1 MSETYIITAKTVD
14 EAIAIANR
22 EYADADHEVA
32 YDIIDMPKKGF
43 FGIGARDAKIK
54 ITVSKVQKVEL
65 GSLVDDIRSMKTLTD
80 RGGSRTPEKKTKPAV
95 NVTAKNV
102 QKPAQN
108 GQKSAQNA
116 QTQKS
121 AKPAQPKQNQPKTE
135 KSAEKPVQKKPVE
148 NAQPKSDKL
157 AQQKQQ
163 NQQKPAQKPAEKPQ
177 NQNQQKPKAEAKPAE
192 KPVENKPVE
201 AKQKPAQ
208 PKVETKV
215 EPKVETKAE
224 TKVEAKTEP
233 VQTTEAKA
241 EKTYTSHLGNEVKRT
256 RRPER
261 KPQHT
266 ENIPSS
272 GVTVS
277 APVGLSDFSGTKNGG
292 FGSGEYKSGRISNDI
307 KKKPA
312 QNNVKPVTDPAKAN
326 RDALKALTFD
336 VDAHE
341 KAKAEEAAPATAPVV
356 TKAERPAKPALHGSA
371 RQQKPQSKPQNKPD
385 EKAQQKEE
393 KYPEST
399 LVKTEEQPA
408 ADASAEKRLREGVT
422 QAEMDY
428 ALDFANTLL
437 ENMKL
442 DANAVQAD
450 ANGDE
455 YIING
460 EANVYPRINIIGA
473 DTGILIGHHGETL
486 DAIQYLVNLSALRKS
501 KQKDGDYVKIVVD
514 IEGYR
519 EKREETLRTLAR
531 RMAARAVKYKRNVFL
546 EPMNAYERRIIHSEL
561 QSFENVSTHS
571 VGADKDRKIIITYE
585 GPDKRERPERRRA
598 QASAVD
604 TTAVDA
610 NAVAAAEATDAVET
624 DSVKNEERRRPKK
637 PVKLPID
644 KLTDLLESR
653 EDNCTAPAISED
665 AADAV
670 SETEEAK
677 QLVETEAEVG
687 AIPEYVGE
695 EAEAEADEAV
705 EAEEADET
713 EEASEEETEKEND
726 LADEEE

>member
-208 PKVETKV
+208 PKVETN
-215 EPKVETKAE
+215 
-224 TKVEAKTEP
+224 VEAKTEP

-266 ENIPSS
+266 ENIAAS

-277 APVGLSDFSGTKNGG
+277 APVGLSDFSGTKASG

-356 TKAERPAKPALHGSA
+356 TKAERPAKPA
-371 RQQKPQSKPQNKPD
+371 RQNKPQQKPA
-385 EKAQQKEE
+385 EKAQPKEE

-399 LVKTEEQPA
+399 LVKTDAQPA

-442 DANAVQAD
+442 DAKAVPAD

-585 GPDKRERPERRRA
+585 GPDKRERPDRRRA
-598 QASAVD
+598 QADVSATEAVD
-604 TTAVDA
+604 
-610 NAVAAAEATDAVET
+610 ESAVET
-624 DSVKNEERRRPKK
+624 VEDSAQAFIRNEEKRRPKK

-653 EDNCTAPAISED
+653 EDGYVTSDGYVAPSEKEE
-665 AADAV
+665 AV
-670 SETEEAK
+670 SEADTVEAIET
-677 QLVETEAEVG
+677 VET
-687 AIPEYVGE
+687 
-695 EAEAEADEAV
+695 V
-705 EAEEADET
+705 ETSDASASDVAEEE
-713 EEASEEETEKEND
+713 
-726 LADEEE
+726 

>member
-148 NAQPKSDKL
+148 NAQPKSDKP
-157 AQQKQQ
+157 Q

-215 EPKVETKAE
+215 EPKVEPKSE

-292 FGSGEYKSGRISNDI
+292 FGSGDYKSGRISNDI
-307 KKKPA
+307 RKKPVA
-312 QNNVKPVTDPAKAN
+312 DPAKAN

-356 TKAERPAKPALHGSA
+356 TKAERPAKPA
-371 RQQKPQSKPQNKPD
+371 RQNKPQQKPA
-385 EKAQQKEE
+385 EKAQPKEE

-399 LVKTEEQPA
+399 LVKTDAQPA

-422 QAEMDY
+422 QAEMDF

-442 DANAVQAD
+442 DAKAVPAD

-460 EANVYPRINIIGA
+460 DANVYPRINIIGA

-585 GPDKRERPERRRA
+585 GPDKRERPDRRRA
-598 QASAVD
+598 QAA
-604 TTAVDA
+604 TA
-610 NAVAAAEATDAVET
+610 ATDTSATDTADTAENSAQ

-653 EDNCTAPAISED
+653 EDGYVTSDGYVAP
-665 AADAV
+665 
-670 SETEEAK
+670 
-677 QLVETEAEVG
+677 
-687 AIPEYVGE
+687 
-695 EAEAEADEAV
+695 
-705 EAEEADET
+705 
-713 EEASEEETEKEND
+713 SEEEEVVSE
-726 LADEEE
+726 ADTVEAIETVETVETSDASASDVAEEE

>member
-148 NAQPKSDKL
+148 NAQPKSDKP
-157 AQQKQQ
+157 QNQ

-177 NQNQQKPKAEAKPAE
+177 NQNQQKPKAEAKPEA
-192 KPVENKPVE
+192 KPVQKPAVHGTAQKPVE

-215 EPKVETKAE
+215 EPKVEPKSE

-277 APVGLSDFSGTKNGG
+277 APVGLSDFSGTKASG
-292 FGSGEYKSGRISNDI
+292 FGSGDYKSGRISNDI

-312 QNNVKPVTDPAKAN
+312 LQGSATKPITDPAKAN

-356 TKAERPAKPALHGSA
+356 TKAERPAKPAKPA
-371 RQQKPQSKPQNKPD
+371 RQNKPQQKPA
-385 EKAQQKEE
+385 EKAQPKEE

-399 LVKTEEQPA
+399 LVKTDAQPA

-442 DANAVQAD
+442 DAKAVQAD

-585 GPDKRERPERRRA
+585 GPDKRERPDRRRQPA
-598 QASAVD
+598 DVSATETVD
-604 TTAVDA
+604 
-610 NAVAAAEATDAVET
+610 ESAVET
-624 DSVKNEERRRPKK
+624 VEDSAQAFIRNEEKRRPKK

-653 EDNCTAPAISED
+653 EDGYVTSDGNVAP
-665 AADAV
+665 
-670 SETEEAK
+670 
-677 QLVETEAEVG
+677 
-687 AIPEYVGE
+687 
-695 EAEAEADEAV
+695 
-705 EAEEADET
+705 
-713 EEASEEETEKEND
+713 SEEEEVVSE
-726 LADEEE
+726 ADTVEAIETVETVETSDASASDVSEEE

>member
-80 RGGSRTPEKKTKPAV
+80 RGGSHTPEKKTKPAV

-121 AKPAQPKQNQPKTE
+121 AKPTQPKQNQPKTE

-148 NAQPKSDKL
+148 NAQPKSDKP
-157 AQQKQQ
+157 QNQQ
-163 NQQKPAQKPAEKPQ
+163 NPVVHGTTQKPAQKPAEKPQ

-208 PKVETKV
+208 PKVEAKVETKV
-215 EPKVETKAE
+215 EPKSE

-341 KAKAEEAAPATAPVV
+341 KAKAEEAAPATAPATVPVV
-356 TKAERPAKPALHGSA
+356 TKAEKPQRPAKPA
-371 RQQKPQSKPQNKPD
+371 RQNKPQPKPA
-385 EKAQQKEE
+385 EKAQPKEE

-399 LVKTEEQPA
+399 LVKTEPQPA

-442 DANAVQAD
+442 DAKAVQAD

-585 GPDKRERPERRRA
+585 GPDKRERPDRRRQPA
-598 QASAVD
+598 DVSATETVD
-604 TTAVDA
+604 
-610 NAVAAAEATDAVET
+610 ESAVET
-624 DSVKNEERRRPKK
+624 VEDSAQAFIRNEEKRRPKK

-653 EDNCTAPAISED
+653 EDGYVTSDGYVAP
-665 AADAV
+665 
-670 SETEEAK
+670 
-677 QLVETEAEVG
+677 
-687 AIPEYVGE
+687 
-695 EAEAEADEAV
+695 
-705 EAEEADET
+705 
-713 EEASEEETEKEND
+713 SEEEKVVSE
-726 LADEEE
+726 ADTVEAIETVETVETSDASASDVAEEE

>member
-80 RGGSRTPEKKTKPAV
+80 RGGSRTQKQTKPAV
-95 NVTAKNV
+95 HVTAQNG

-148 NAQPKSDKL
+148 NAQQKTEKP
-157 AQQKQQ
+157 AQPKQQ
-163 NQQKPAQKPAEKPQ
+163 NQQKPAQQNQPKAAEKS
-177 NQNQQKPKAEAKPAE
+177 AE
-192 KPVENKPVE
+192 KPVQKAQKPEAKLVQKPAEQKPVE

-208 PKVETKV
+208 PKVEAKV
-215 EPKVETKAE
+215 EPKAE
-224 TKVEAKTEP
+224 PKVEAKTEP

-277 APVGLSDFSGTKNGG
+277 SPVGLSDFSGTKASG

-312 QNNVKPVTDPAKAN
+312 LQGSATKPVADPAKAN

-341 KAKAEEAAPATAPVV
+341 KAKAEESAPAAPTV
-356 TKAERPAKPALHGSA
+356 TKAERPAKPAKPA
-371 RQQKPQSKPQNKPD
+371 RQNKPQNKPAA
-385 EKAQQKEE
+385 KVEE
-393 KYPEST
+393 KYPESA
-399 LVKTEEQPA
+399 LVKSETPAQPA

-442 DANAVQAD
+442 DAKAVPAE

-585 GPDKRERPERRRA
+585 GPDKRERPDRRRA
-598 QASAVD
+598 QADVSA
-604 TTAVDA
+604 T
-610 NAVAAAEATDAVET
+610 EATDVSVTDTVET
-624 DSVKNEERRRPKK
+624 VEDSAQAFIRNEEKRRPKK

-653 EDNCTAPAISED
+653 EDGYVAPSEEE
-665 AADAV
+665 AVV
-670 SETEEAK
+670 SE
-677 QLVETEAEVG
+677 
-687 AIPEYVGE
+687 
-695 EAEAEADEAV
+695 ADTVEAV
-705 EAEEADET
+705 ETVET
-713 EEASEEETEKEND
+713 VETSDASASDVSEEE
-726 LADEEE
+726 

>member
-32 YDIIDMPKKGF
+32 YDIIDMPKKGI

-54 ITVSKVQKVEL
+54 ITVSKVQKVDL

-95 NVTAKNV
+95 HVTAKNV

-108 GQKSAQNA
+108 GQKPTQNA

-215 EPKVETKAE
+215 EPKVEPKSE

-307 KKKPA
+307 EKKPA
-312 QNNVKPVTDPAKAN
+312 LQGSATKPITDPAKAN

-341 KAKAEEAAPATAPVV
+341 KAKAEEAAPVV
-356 TKAERPAKPALHGSA
+356 TKAERPAKPAKPA
-371 RQQKPQSKPQNKPD
+371 RQNKPQQKPA
-385 EKAQQKEE
+385 EKAQPKEE

-399 LVKTEEQPA
+399 LVKTDEQPA

-422 QAEMDY
+422 QAEMDF

-442 DANAVQAD
+442 DAKAVPAD

-460 EANVYPRINIIGA
+460 DANVYPRINIIGA

-585 GPDKRERPERRRA
+585 GPDKRERPDRRRA
-598 QASAVD
+598 QAS
-604 TTAVDA
+604 AVDA

-713 EEASEEETEKEND
+713 EEASEEVTEKEND

>member
-80 RGGSRTPEKKTKPAV
+80 RGGSRTPEKKTKP
-95 NVTAKNV
+95 NV

-108 GQKSAQNA
+108 GQKPTQNA

-157 AQQKQQ
+157 AQQKPAVHGTA
-163 NQQKPAQKPAEKPQ
+163 QKPAQKPAEKPQ
-177 NQNQQKPKAEAKPAE
+177 NQNQQKPKAEAKPEA

-215 EPKVETKAE
+215 EPKVEPKSE

-256 RRPER
+256 RRPDR

-266 ENIPSS
+266 ENIAAS

-277 APVGLSDFSGTKNGG
+277 SPVGLSDFSGTKNGG

-307 KKKPA
+307 RKKPVA
-312 QNNVKPVTDPAKAN
+312 DPAKAN

-356 TKAERPAKPALHGSA
+356 TKAERPAKPA
-371 RQQKPQSKPQNKPD
+371 RQNKPQQKPA
-385 EKAQQKEE
+385 EKAQPKEE

-399 LVKTEEQPA
+399 LVKTDAQPA

-422 QAEMDY
+422 QAEMDF

-442 DANAVQAD
+442 DAKAVPAD

-460 EANVYPRINIIGA
+460 DANVYPRINIIGA

-585 GPDKRERPERRRA
+585 GTR
-598 QASAVD
+598 QA
-604 TTAVDA
+604 
-610 NAVAAAEATDAVET
+610 
-624 DSVKNEERRRPKK
+624 
-637 PVKLPID
+637 
-644 KLTDLLESR
+644 
-653 EDNCTAPAISED
+653 
-665 AADAV
+665 
-670 SETEEAK
+670 
-677 QLVETEAEVG
+677 
-687 AIPEYVGE
+687 
-695 EAEAEADEAV
+695 
-705 EAEEADET
+705 
-713 EEASEEETEKEND
+713 
-726 LADEEE
+726 

>member
-95 NVTAKNV
+95 NVTAQNG

-108 GQKSAQNA
+108 GQKPTQNA

-148 NAQPKSDKL
+148 NAQQKTEKP
-157 AQQKQQ
+157 AQPKQQ
-163 NQQKPAQKPAEKPQ
+163 NQQKPAQQNQPKAAEKS
-177 NQNQQKPKAEAKPAE
+177 AE
-192 KPVENKPVE
+192 KPVQKAQKPEAKLVQKPAEQKPVE

-208 PKVETKV
+208 PKVEAKV
-215 EPKVETKAE
+215 EPKAE
-224 TKVEAKTEP
+224 PKVEAKTEP

-266 ENIPSS
+266 ENIAAS

-307 KKKPA
+307 RKKPVA
-312 QNNVKPVTDPAKAN
+312 DPAKAN

-341 KAKAEEAAPATAPVV
+341 KAKAEESAPAAPAV
-356 TKAERPAKPALHGSA
+356 TKAERPARPQKPALYGSA
-371 RQQKPQSKPQNKPD
+371 RQNKPQPKPV
-385 EKAQQKEE
+385 EKAQPKEE
-393 KYPEST
+393 KSPESA
-399 LVKTEEQPA
+399 LVKSETPAQPA

-422 QAEMDY
+422 QAEMDF

-442 DANAVQAD
+442 DAKAVPAD

-486 DAIQYLVNLSALRKS
+486 DAIQYLCSIIANKGD
-501 KQKDGDYVKIVVD
+501 KDYFRITIDCL
-514 IEGYR
+514 GYR
-519 EKREETLRTLAR
+519 SKRKETLEQL
-531 RMAARAVKYKRNVFL
+531 AVKVAKSVLRTGRSQPL
-546 EPMNAYERRIIHSEL
+546 EPMNPYERRVIHSAISEI
-561 QSFENVSTHS
+561 EGVSSRS
-571 VGADKDRKIIITYE
+571 VGEEPYRKIIISSNNPRKKRDNRRD
-585 GPDKRERPERRRA
+585 GGRRNDRNRDNRRNDKGEITLERKSVNLSTSFEKDYKRPRPE
-598 QASAVD
+598 
-604 TTAVDA
+604 
-610 NAVAAAEATDAVET
+610 
-624 DSVKNEERRRPKK
+624 DSIEGGLYGKIE
-637 PVKLPID
+637 L
-644 KLTDLLESR
+644 
-653 EDNCTAPAISED
+653 
-665 AADAV
+665 
-670 SETEEAK
+670 
-677 QLVETEAEVG
+677 
-687 AIPEYVGE
+687 
-695 EAEAEADEAV
+695 
-705 EAEEADET
+705 
-713 EEASEEETEKEND
+713 
-726 LADEEE
+726 

>member
-32 YDIIDMPKKGF
+32 YDIIDMPKKGI

-95 NVTAKNV
+95 NVTAQNSA
-102 QKPAQN
+102 KPAQN
-108 GQKSAQNA
+108 GQKPTQNA

-157 AQQKQQ
+157 AQQKPAVHGTA
-163 NQQKPAQKPAEKPQ
+163 QKPAQKPAEKPQ

-215 EPKVETKAE
+215 EPKVEPKSE

-312 QNNVKPVTDPAKAN
+312 LQGSATKPVADPAKAN

-341 KAKAEEAAPATAPVV
+341 KAKAEEAAPATAPATVPVV
-356 TKAERPAKPALHGSA
+356 TKAEKPQRPAKPA
-371 RQQKPQSKPQNKPD
+371 RQNKPQQKPA
-385 EKAQQKEE
+385 EKAQPKEE

-399 LVKTEEQPA
+399 LVKTDAQPA

-442 DANAVQAD
+442 DAKAVQAD

-460 EANVYPRINIIGA
+460 DANVYPRINIIGA

-585 GPDKRERPERRRA
+585 GPDKRERPDRRRQPA
-598 QASAVD
+598 DVSATETVD
-604 TTAVDA
+604 
-610 NAVAAAEATDAVET
+610 ESAVET
-624 DSVKNEERRRPKK
+624 VEDSAQAFIRNEEKRRPKK

-653 EDNCTAPAISED
+653 EDGYVTSDGYVAP
-665 AADAV
+665 
-670 SETEEAK
+670 
-677 QLVETEAEVG
+677 
-687 AIPEYVGE
+687 
-695 EAEAEADEAV
+695 
-705 EAEEADET
+705 
-713 EEASEEETEKEND
+713 SEEEEVVSE
-726 LADEEE
+726 ADTVEAIETVETVETSDASASDVSEEE

>member
-43 FGIGARDAKIK
+43 LGIGARDAKIK

-95 NVTAKNV
+95 HVTAQNG

-148 NAQPKSDKL
+148 NAQQKSDKL

-163 NQQKPAQKPAEKPQ
+163 NPVVHGTTQKPAQKPAEKPQ

-208 PKVETKV
+208 PK
-215 EPKVETKAE
+215 AE

-256 RRPER
+256 RRPDR

-312 QNNVKPVTDPAKAN
+312 LQGSATKPITDPAKAN

-341 KAKAEEAAPATAPVV
+341 KAKAEESAPAAPAV
-356 TKAERPAKPALHGSA
+356 TKAEKPQRPAKQP
-371 RQQKPQSKPQNKPD
+371 KPQNKP
-385 EKAQQKEE
+385 QQKPAAKVED
-393 KYPEST
+393 KYPESA
-399 LVKTEEQPA
+399 LVKSETPAQPA

-422 QAEMDY
+422 QAEMDF

-442 DANAVQAD
+442 DAKAVPAD

-460 EANVYPRINIIGA
+460 DANVYPRINIIGA

-598 QASAVD
+598 QADVS
-604 TTAVDA
+604 
-610 NAVAAAEATDAVET
+610 ATDVSVTDTVET
-624 DSVKNEERRRPKK
+624 VEDSAQAFIRNEEKRRPKK

-653 EDNCTAPAISED
+653 EDNYVTSDGYVAPSEEEEE
-665 AADAV
+665 AVV
-670 SETEEAK
+670 SE
-677 QLVETEAEVG
+677 
-687 AIPEYVGE
+687 
-695 EAEAEADEAV
+695 ADTVEAV
-705 EAEEADET
+705 ETVET
-713 EEASEEETEKEND
+713 VETSDASASDVSEE
-726 LADEEE
+726 

>member
-80 RGGSRTPEKKTKPAV
+80 RGGSRTQKQTKPAV
-95 NVTAKNV
+95 HVTAQNG

-108 GQKSAQNA
+108 GQKPTQNA

-135 KSAEKPVQKKPVE
+135 KPAEKPVQKKPVE

-163 NQQKPAQKPAEKPQ
+163 NPVVHGTTQKPAQKPAEKPQ
-177 NQNQQKPKAEAKPAE
+177 NQNQQKPKTEAKPAE

-208 PKVETKV
+208 P
-215 EPKVETKAE
+215 KAE

-307 KKKPA
+307 RK
-312 QNNVKPVTDPAKAN
+312 KPVTDPAKAN

-341 KAKAEEAAPATAPVV
+341 KAKAEEAAPAAPTV
-356 TKAERPAKPALHGSA
+356 TKAERPARPAKPA
-371 RQQKPQSKPQNKPD
+371 RQNKPQPKPV
-385 EKAQQKEE
+385 EKAQPKED
-393 KYPEST
+393 KYPESA
-399 LVKTEEQPA
+399 LVKSETPAQPA

-422 QAEMDY
+422 QAEMDF

-442 DANAVQAD
+442 DAKAVQAD

-585 GPDKRERPERRRA
+585 GPDKRERPDRRRA
-598 QASAVD
+598 QADVSA
-604 TTAVDA
+604 T
-610 NAVAAAEATDAVET
+610 EATDVSVTDTVET
-624 DSVKNEERRRPKK
+624 VEDSAQAFIRNEEKRRPKK

-653 EDNCTAPAISED
+653 EDGYVTSDGYVAP
-665 AADAV
+665 
-670 SETEEAK
+670 
-677 QLVETEAEVG
+677 
-687 AIPEYVGE
+687 
-695 EAEAEADEAV
+695 
-705 EAEEADET
+705 
-713 EEASEEETEKEND
+713 SEEEAVVSE
-726 LADEEE
+726 ADTVEAIETVETVETSDASASDVAEEE

>member
-80 RGGSRTPEKKTKPAV
+80 RGGSRTQKQAKPTV
-95 NVTAKNV
+95 NVTAKND

-108 GQKSAQNA
+108 GQKPTQNA

-215 EPKVETKAE
+215 EPKVEPKSE
-224 TKVEAKTEP
+224 TKVEAKAEP

-256 RRPER
+256 RRPDR

-266 ENIPSS
+266 ENIAAS

-277 APVGLSDFSGTKNGG
+277 SPVGLSDFSGTKTGG
-292 FGSGEYKSGRISNDI
+292 FGSGDYKSGRISNDI
-307 KKKPA
+307 RKKPVA
-312 QNNVKPVTDPAKAN
+312 DPAKAN

-341 KAKAEEAAPATAPVV
+341 KAQAEESAPVAPTV
-356 TKAERPAKPALHGSA
+356 TKAERPVRPA
-371 RQQKPQSKPQNKPD
+371 RQQKPQNKPQPKPV

-442 DANAVQAD
+442 DAKAVQAD

-585 GPDKRERPERRRA
+585 GPDKRERPDRRRA
-598 QASAVD
+598 QAS
-604 TTAVDA
+604 AVDA

-713 EEASEEETEKEND
+713 EEASEEVTEKEND

>member
-215 EPKVETKAE
+215 E
-224 TKVEAKTEP
+224 AKTEP

-266 ENIPSS
+266 ENIAAS

-277 APVGLSDFSGTKNGG
+277 APVGLSDFSGTKASG

-356 TKAERPAKPALHGSA
+356 TKAERPAKPA
-371 RQQKPQSKPQNKPD
+371 RQNKPQQKPA
-385 EKAQQKEE
+385 EKAQPKEE

-399 LVKTEEQPA
+399 LVKTDAQPA

-442 DANAVQAD
+442 DAKAVPAD

-585 GPDKRERPERRRA
+585 GPDKRERPDRRRA
-598 QASAVD
+598 QADVSATEAVD
-604 TTAVDA
+604 
-610 NAVAAAEATDAVET
+610 ESAVET
-624 DSVKNEERRRPKK
+624 VEDSAQAFIRNEEKRRPKK

-653 EDNCTAPAISED
+653 EDGYVTSDGYVAPSEEEE
-665 AADAV
+665 AV
-670 SETEEAK
+670 SEADTVEAIET
-677 QLVETEAEVG
+677 VET
-687 AIPEYVGE
+687 
-695 EAEAEADEAV
+695 V
-705 EAEEADET
+705 ETSDASASDVAEEE
-713 EEASEEETEKEND
+713 
-726 LADEEE
+726 

>member
-43 FGIGARDAKIK
+43 LGIGARDAKIK

-80 RGGSRTPEKKTKPAV
+80 RGGSRT
-95 NVTAKNV
+95 
-102 QKPAQN
+102 QKQP
-108 GQKSAQNA
+108 
-116 QTQKS
+116 
-121 AKPAQPKQNQPKTE
+121 KPAQPKPQNAQKPAQSAEKPAQQNAQKTAQTQNAAKQKSAQQPVRQKPADKSAEKPAQQKNAQQPVRQKPAE
-135 KSAEKPVQKKPVE
+135 KSAEKP
-148 NAQPKSDKL
+148 AQPKKAEVKQNQPKL
-157 AQQKQQ
+157 AEKSAE
-163 NQQKPAQKPAEKPQ
+163 KSAEKPQ
-177 NQNQQKPKAEAKPAE
+177 KPVEKQPKAEAKADMT
-192 KPVENKPVE
+192 
-201 AKQKPAQ
+201 A
-208 PKVETKV
+208 
-215 EPKVETKAE
+215 
-224 TKVEAKTEP
+224 AKTETKSEP
-233 VQTTEAKA
+233 VQPQTEAKA

-261 KPQHT
+261 KPQNT
-266 ENIPSS
+266 ENIPAS

-277 APVGLSDFSGTKNGG
+277 SPVGLSDFSGTKTSG
-292 FGSGEYKSGRISNDI
+292 FGSGDYTGGRISNDI
-307 KKKPA
+307 KKKP
-312 QNNVKPVTDPAKAN
+312 QKPNVVDPAKAN

-341 KAKAEEAAPATAPVV
+341 KAKPEETAPVV
-356 TKAERPAKPALHGSA
+356 AKAEKPQRSERPAKQP
-371 RQQKPQSKPQNKPD
+371 KPQSKPADKSAQKPAAKVED
-385 EKAQQKEE
+385 
-393 KYPEST
+393 KYPESN
-399 LVKTEEQPA
+399 LIKKDAPA
-408 ADASAEKRLREGVT
+408 AEEKRLVEGVT
-422 QAEMDY
+422 QAEMDF

-442 DANAVQAD
+442 DAKAVPAD
-450 ANGDE
+450 ANGEE

-460 EANVYPRINIIGA
+460 DANVYPRINIIGA

-486 DAIQYLVNLSALRKS
+486 DAIQYLVNLSVLRKS
-501 KQKDGDYVKIVVD
+501 KQKDGDLKIVVD

-585 GPDKRERPERRRA
+585 GPDKRRPQSEN
-598 QASAVD
+598 SADVS
-604 TTAVDA
+604 AKSS
-610 NAVAAAEATDAVET
+610 VE
-624 DSVKNEERRRPKK
+624 NEERKRPKK

-653 EDNCTAPAISED
+653 EDGYAAPATAEEATVS
-665 AADAV
+665 V
-670 SETEEAK
+670 SEEEEAK
-677 QLVETEAEVG
+677 AVIETESVEVISESE
-687 AIPEYVGE
+687 AE
-695 EAEAEADEAV
+695 EAEAA
-705 EAEEADET
+705 AET
-713 EEASEEETEKEND
+713 VIT
-726 LADEEE
+726 DEE

>member
-95 NVTAKNV
+95 NVTAQNSA
-102 QKPAQN
+102 KPAQN

-148 NAQPKSDKL
+148 NAQPKSDKP
-157 AQQKQQ
+157 AQQKPAVHGTA
-163 NQQKPAQKPAEKPQ
+163 QKPAQKPAEKPQ

-201 AKQKPAQ
+201 AKQKPEQ

-215 EPKVETKAE
+215 EPKVEPKSE

-277 APVGLSDFSGTKNGG
+277 APVGLSDFSGTKASG
-292 FGSGEYKSGRISNDI
+292 FGSGDYKSGRISNDI

-341 KAKAEEAAPATAPVV
+341 KAKAEESVPATVPVV
-356 TKAERPAKPALHGSA
+356 TKAERPAKPAKPA
-371 RQQKPQSKPQNKPD
+371 RQNKPQPKPA
-385 EKAQQKEE
+385 EKAQPKEE

-399 LVKTEEQPA
+399 LVKTDAQPAA

-422 QAEMDY
+422 QAEMDF

-442 DANAVQAD
+442 DAKAVPAD

-585 GPDKRERPERRRA
+585 GPDKRERPDRRRQPA
-598 QASAVD
+598 DVSATETVD
-604 TTAVDA
+604 
-610 NAVAAAEATDAVET
+610 ESAVET
-624 DSVKNEERRRPKK
+624 VEDSAQAFIRNEEKRRPKK

-653 EDNCTAPAISED
+653 EDGCTAPAISED

-695 EAEAEADEAV
+695 EEEAEADEAV

>member
-95 NVTAKNV
+95 HVTAQNSA
-102 QKPAQN
+102 KPAQN
-108 GQKSAQNA
+108 GQKPTQNA

-135 KSAEKPVQKKPVE
+135 KPAEKPVQKKPVE
-148 NAQPKSDKL
+148 NAQPKSDKF

-163 NQQKPAQKPAEKPQ
+163 NPVVHGTTQKPAQKPAEKPQ

-208 PKVETKV
+208 PK
-215 EPKVETKAE
+215 AE

-256 RRPER
+256 RRPDR

-266 ENIPSS
+266 ENIAAS

-312 QNNVKPVTDPAKAN
+312 LQGSATKPITDPAKAN

-341 KAKAEEAAPATAPVV
+341 KAKAEESVPATAPVV
-356 TKAERPAKPALHGSA
+356 TKAEKPQRPAK
-371 RQQKPQSKPQNKPD
+371 QQKPQNKP
-385 EKAQQKEE
+385 QQNKPAAKVED
-393 KYPEST
+393 KYPESA
-399 LVKTEEQPA
+399 LVKTEAAPA

-442 DANAVQAD
+442 DAKAVPAE

-585 GPDKRERPERRRA
+585 GPDKRERPDRRRA
-598 QASAVD
+598 QADVSA
-604 TTAVDA
+604 T
-610 NAVAAAEATDAVET
+610 EATDVSVTDTVET
-624 DSVKNEERRRPKK
+624 VEDSAQAFIRNEEKRRPKK

-653 EDNCTAPAISED
+653 EDGYVAP
-665 AADAV
+665 
-670 SETEEAK
+670 
-677 QLVETEAEVG
+677 
-687 AIPEYVGE
+687 
-695 EAEAEADEAV
+695 
-705 EAEEADET
+705 
-713 EEASEEETEKEND
+713 SEEEEVVSE
-726 LADEEE
+726 ADTVEAIETVETVETSDASASDVAEEE

>member
-95 NVTAKNV
+95 NVTAQNSA
-102 QKPAQN
+102 KPAQN
-108 GQKSAQNA
+108 GQKPTQNA

-148 NAQPKSDKL
+148 NAQPKSDKP
-157 AQQKQQ
+157 AQQKPAVHGTA
-163 NQQKPAQKPAEKPQ
+163 QKPAQKPAEKPQ

-215 EPKVETKAE
+215 EPKVEPKSE

-277 APVGLSDFSGTKNGG
+277 APVGLSDFSGTKASG

-341 KAKAEEAAPATAPVV
+341 KAKAEEAAPVAPTV
-356 TKAERPAKPALHGSA
+356 TKAERPARPAKPA
-371 RQQKPQSKPQNKPD
+371 RQNKPQQKPA
-385 EKAQQKEE
+385 EKAQPKEE

-399 LVKTEEQPA
+399 LVKSETPAQPA

-422 QAEMDY
+422 QAEMDF

-442 DANAVQAD
+442 DAKAVQAE

-585 GPDKRERPERRRA
+585 GPDKRERPERRRQPA
-598 QASAVD
+598 DVSA
-604 TTAVDA
+604 T
-610 NAVAAAEATDAVET
+610 EATDVSVTDTVET
-624 DSVKNEERRRPKK
+624 VEDSAQAFIRNEEKRRPKK

-653 EDNCTAPAISED
+653 EDGYVTSDGYVAP
-665 AADAV
+665 
-670 SETEEAK
+670 
-677 QLVETEAEVG
+677 
-687 AIPEYVGE
+687 
-695 EAEAEADEAV
+695 
-705 EAEEADET
+705 
-713 EEASEEETEKEND
+713 SEEEEVVSE
-726 LADEEE
+726 ADTVEAIETVETVETSDASASDVSEEE

>member
-32 YDIIDMPKKGF
+32 YDIIDMPKKGI

-54 ITVSKVQKVEL
+54 ITVSKVQKVDL

-95 NVTAKNV
+95 HVTAKNV
-102 QKPAQN
+102 QKSAQN
-108 GQKSAQNA
+108 GTKPAQTA

-121 AKPAQPKQNQPKTE
+121 AVHGNTKPAQPKQNQPKTAE
-135 KSAEKPVQKKPVE
+135 KSAEKPVQQKSAQKKPVE
-148 NAQPKSDKL
+148 NAQPKSEK
-157 AQQKQQ
+157 Q
-163 NQQKPAQKPAEKPQ
+163 NQPKPQ
-177 NQNQQKPKAEAKPAE
+177 NQPKVAEKPAE
-192 KPVENKPVE
+192 KPVQQKSAQKPVE
-201 AKQKPAQ
+201 NKSAEKPQKSAQ
-208 PKVETKV
+208 PKAEA
-215 EPKVETKAE
+215 KAE
-224 TKVEAKTEP
+224 TKVEAKAEP
-233 VQTTEAKA
+233 VQTTEAKE

-266 ENIPSS
+266 ENIAAS

-277 APVGLSDFSGTKNGG
+277 SPVGLSDFSGTKTGG
-292 FGSGEYKSGRISNDI
+292 FGSGDYKSGRISNDI
-307 KKKPA
+307 RKKPVA
-312 QNNVKPVTDPAKAN
+312 DPAKAN

-341 KAKAEEAAPATAPVV
+341 KAKAEESAPVAPTV
-356 TKAERPAKPALHGSA
+356 TKAERPAKPAKTA
-371 RQQKPQSKPQNKPD
+371 RQNKPQPKPV

-399 LVKTEEQPA
+399 LVKTEEQPAA

-442 DANAVQAD
+442 DAKATQAD

-585 GPDKRERPERRRA
+585 GPDKRERPDRRRA
-598 QASAVD
+598 QAS
-604 TTAVDA
+604 AVDA

-653 EDNCTAPAISED
+653 EDGCTAPAISED

-687 AIPEYVGE
+687 AIPEYIGE
-695 EAEAEADEAV
+695 ETEAAADEAV
-705 EAEEADET
+705 EAEKADET
-713 EEASEEETEKEND
+713 EEASEEE
-726 LADEEE
+726 

>member
-32 YDIIDMPKKGF
+32 YDIIDMPKKGI

-121 AKPAQPKQNQPKTE
+121 AKPTQPKQNQPKTE

-215 EPKVETKAE
+215 ETKVEPKSE

-277 APVGLSDFSGTKNGG
+277 APVGLSDFSGTKTGG
-292 FGSGEYKSGRISNDI
+292 FGSGDYKSGRISNDI
-307 KKKPA
+307 RKKPVA
-312 QNNVKPVTDPAKAN
+312 DPAKAN

-341 KAKAEEAAPATAPVV
+341 KAKAEEAAPVV
-356 TKAERPAKPALHGSA
+356 TKAERPAKPAKPA
-371 RQQKPQSKPQNKPD
+371 RQNKPQQKPA
-385 EKAQQKEE
+385 EKAQPKEE

-399 LVKTEEQPA
+399 LVKTDAQPA

-422 QAEMDY
+422 QAEMDF

-442 DANAVQAD
+442 DAKAVQAD

-585 GPDKRERPERRRA
+585 GPDKRERPDRRRA

>member
-32 YDIIDMPKKGF
+32 YDIIDMPKKGI

-54 ITVSKVQKVEL
+54 ITVSKVQKVDL

-80 RGGSRTPEKKTKPAV
+80 RGGSRTPEKKTKP
-95 NVTAKNV
+95 NV
-102 QKPAQN
+102 QKS
-108 GQKSAQNA
+108 G
-116 QTQKS
+116 
-121 AKPAQPKQNQPKTE
+121 AKPAQKTAQTQNGAKPQTAQKTEKPPKPQNQPKAADKSAE
-135 KSAEKPVQKKPVE
+135 KSAEKPV
-148 NAQPKSDKL
+148 
-157 AQQKQQ
+157 QQKQQ
-163 NQQKPAQKPAEKPQ
+163 NQQKPAQQ
-177 NQNQQKPKAEAKPAE
+177 NQPKAEKTQKPA
-192 KPVENKPVE
+192 VHGTAQKPVE
-201 AKQKPAQ
+201 AKQKAETKTAQ
-208 PKVETKV
+208 PKVEAKV
-215 EPKVETKAE
+215 EPKAE
-224 TKVEAKTEP
+224 TKVEAKAEP

-266 ENIPSS
+266 ENIAAS

-277 APVGLSDFSGTKNGG
+277 SPVGLSDFSGTKNGG

-307 KKKPA
+307 RKKPVA
-312 QNNVKPVTDPAKAN
+312 DPAKAN

-341 KAKAEEAAPATAPVV
+341 KAKAEESAPAAPTV
-356 TKAERPAKPALHGSA
+356 TKAERPA
-371 RQQKPQSKPQNKPD
+371 RQQKPARQNKPQPKPV
-385 EKAQQKEE
+385 EKVQPKEE

-399 LVKTEEQPA
+399 LVKTEEQPAA

-442 DANAVQAD
+442 DAKAVKAD

-585 GPDKRERPERRRA
+585 GPDKRERPDRRRA
-598 QASAVD
+598 QAS
-604 TTAVDA
+604 AVDA

-670 SETEEAK
+670 SETEEEK

-687 AIPEYVGE
+687 AIPEYIGE
-695 EAEAEADEAV
+695 EEAAADEAE

-713 EEASEEETEKEND
+713 EEASEKETEKEND

>member
-32 YDIIDMPKKGF
+32 YDIIDMPKKGI

-54 ITVSKVQKVEL
+54 ITVSKVQKVDL

-95 NVTAKNV
+95 HVTAK
-102 QKPAQN
+102 N
-108 GQKSAQNA
+108 GQKSAQNGTKPAQTA

-121 AKPAQPKQNQPKTE
+121 AVHGNTKPAQPKQNQPKVAE
-135 KSAEKPVQKKPVE
+135 KSAEKPVQP
-148 NAQPKSDKL
+148 
-157 AQQKQQ
+157 KQQ
-163 NQQKPAQKPAEKPQ
+163 NQQKPAQQNQPKAEKPAVHGTAQKPVEKTQKPAEKPQ
-177 NQNQQKPKAEAKPAE
+177 
-192 KPVENKPVE
+192 KPVE
-201 AKQKPAQ
+201 AKQKAETKTAQ
-208 PKVETKV
+208 PKVEA
-215 EPKVETKAE
+215 KVETKAE
-224 TKVEAKTEP
+224 TKVEAKAEP

-266 ENIPSS
+266 ENIAAS

-277 APVGLSDFSGTKNGG
+277 APVGLSDFSGTKASG
-292 FGSGEYKSGRISNDI
+292 FGSGDYKSGRISNDI
-307 KKKPA
+307 RKKPVA
-312 QNNVKPVTDPAKAN
+312 DPAKAN

-341 KAKAEEAAPATAPVV
+341 KAKAEESAPVAPTV
-356 TKAERPAKPALHGSA
+356 TKAERPAKPAKPA
-371 RQQKPQSKPQNKPD
+371 RQNKPQPKPV
-385 EKAQQKEE
+385 EKAQPKEE

-399 LVKTEEQPA
+399 LVKTEEQPAA

-442 DANAVQAD
+442 DAKATQAD

-585 GPDKRERPERRRA
+585 GPDKRERPDRRRA
-598 QASAVD
+598 QAS
-604 TTAVDA
+604 AVDA

-653 EDNCTAPAISED
+653 EDGCTAPAISED

-687 AIPEYVGE
+687 AIPEYIGE
-695 EAEAEADEAV
+695 EEEAAADEAV

>member
-32 YDIIDMPKKGF
+32 YDIIDMPKKGI

-54 ITVSKVQKVEL
+54 ITVSKVQKVDL

-95 NVTAKNV
+95 HVTAKNV
-102 QKPAQN
+102 QKS
-108 GQKSAQNA
+108 G
-116 QTQKS
+116 
-121 AKPAQPKQNQPKTE
+121 AKPAQKTAQTQNGAKPQTAQKTEKPPKPQNQPKAAE
-135 KSAEKPVQKKPVE
+135 KSAEKA
-148 NAQPKSDKL
+148 AQP
-157 AQQKQQ
+157 KQQ
-163 NQQKPAQKPAEKPQ
+163 NQQKPAQQ
-177 NQNQQKPKAEAKPAE
+177 NQPKAEKTQKPA
-192 KPVENKPVE
+192 VHGTAQKPVE
-201 AKQKPAQ
+201 AKQKAETKTAQ
-208 PKVETKV
+208 PKVEA
-215 EPKVETKAE
+215 KVETKTE
-224 TKVEAKTEP
+224 TKVEAKVEAKAEP
-233 VQTTEAKA
+233 VQTTEAKE

-266 ENIPSS
+266 ENIAAS

-277 APVGLSDFSGTKNGG
+277 SPVGLSDFSGTKTGG
-292 FGSGEYKSGRISNDI
+292 FGSGDYKSGRISNDI
-307 KKKPA
+307 RKKPVA
-312 QNNVKPVTDPAKAN
+312 DPAKAN

-341 KAKAEEAAPATAPVV
+341 KAKAEESAPVAPTV
-356 TKAERPAKPALHGSA
+356 TKAERPAKPAKPA
-371 RQQKPQSKPQNKPD
+371 RQNKPQPKPV
-385 EKAQQKEE
+385 EKAQPKEE

-399 LVKTEEQPA
+399 LVKTEEQPAAA

-442 DANAVQAD
+442 DAKAVQAD

-460 EANVYPRINIIGA
+460 DANVYPRINIIGE

-585 GPDKRERPERRRA
+585 GPDKRERPDRRRA

-610 NAVAAAEATDAVET
+610 NAVAADEATDAVET

-677 QLVETEAEVG
+677 QLVETEAEEG

-695 EAEAEADEAV
+695 EAEAAADEAV

-713 EEASEEETEKEND
+713 EEASEKETEKEND

>member
-80 RGGSRTPEKKTKPAV
+80 RGGSRTQKQAKPAV
-95 NVTAKNV
+95 NVTAQNSA
-102 QKPAQN
+102 KPAQN

-215 EPKVETKAE
+215 EPKVEPKSE

-266 ENIPSS
+266 ENIAAS

-312 QNNVKPVTDPAKAN
+312 LQGSATKPITDPAKAN

-356 TKAERPAKPALHGSA
+356 TKAEKPQRPAKPA
-371 RQQKPQSKPQNKPD
+371 RQNKPQQKPA
-385 EKAQQKEE
+385 EKAQPKEE
-393 KYPEST
+393 KYPESA
-399 LVKTEEQPA
+399 LVKTEAAPA

-422 QAEMDY
+422 QAEMDF

-442 DANAVQAD
+442 DAKAVQAD

-585 GPDKRERPERRRA
+585 GPDKRERPDRRRA
-598 QASAVD
+598 QAS
-604 TTAVDA
+604 AVDA

>member
-32 YDIIDMPKKGF
+32 YDIIDMPKKGI

-54 ITVSKVQKVEL
+54 ITVSKVQKVDL

-95 NVTAKNV
+95 HVTAKN
-102 QKPAQN
+102 
-108 GQKSAQNA
+108 GQKSG
-116 QTQKS
+116 
-121 AKPAQPKQNQPKTE
+121 AKPAQKTAQTQNGAKPQTAQNPEKPPKPQNQPKSAD
-135 KSAEKPVQKKPVE
+135 KAAEKA
-148 NAQPKSDKL
+148 AQP
-157 AQQKQQ
+157 KQQ
-163 NQQKPAQKPAEKPQ
+163 NQQKPAQQNQPKAEKTQKPVEKTQKPAEKPQ
-177 NQNQQKPKAEAKPAE
+177 
-192 KPVENKPVE
+192 KPVE
-201 AKQKPAQ
+201 AKQKAETKTAQ
-208 PKVETKV
+208 PKVEA
-215 EPKVETKAE
+215 KVETKAE
-224 TKVEAKTEP
+224 TKVEAKAEP

-266 ENIPSS
+266 ENIAAS

-277 APVGLSDFSGTKNGG
+277 SPVGLSDFSGTKTGG
-292 FGSGEYKSGRISNDI
+292 FGSGDYKSGRISNDI
-307 KKKPA
+307 RKKPVA
-312 QNNVKPVTDPAKAN
+312 DPAKAN

-341 KAKAEEAAPATAPVV
+341 KAQAEESATAAPTV
-356 TKAERPAKPALHGSA
+356 TKAERPAKPAKPA
-371 RQQKPQSKPQNKPD
+371 RQNKPQPKPV

-399 LVKTEEQPA
+399 LVKTEEQPAA

-442 DANAVQAD
+442 DAKAVAAD

-460 EANVYPRINIIGA
+460 EANVYPRINIIGE

-486 DAIQYLVNLSALRKS
+486 DSIQYLVNLSALRKS

-585 GPDKRERPERRRA
+585 GPDKRERPDRRRA

-687 AIPEYVGE
+687 AIPEYIGE

>member
-32 YDIIDMPKKGF
+32 YDIIDMPKKGI

-54 ITVSKVQKVEL
+54 ITVSKVQKVDL

-102 QKPAQN
+102 QKS
-108 GQKSAQNA
+108 G
-116 QTQKS
+116 
-121 AKPAQPKQNQPKTE
+121 AKPAQKTAQPTQNGAKPQTAQKPEKPPKPQNQPKAAEKAAE
-135 KSAEKPVQKKPVE
+135 KSAEKPVQQKSAQKKPVE
-148 NAQPKSDKL
+148 NAQPKSEK
-157 AQQKQQ
+157 Q
-163 NQQKPAQKPAEKPQ
+163 NQQKSADKAAEKAAEKPAEKPQ
-177 NQNQQKPKAEAKPAE
+177 KPAVHGTAQ
-192 KPVENKPVE
+192 KPVENKSAEKP
-201 AKQKPAQ
+201 QKSAQ
-208 PKVETKV
+208 PKVEA
-215 EPKVETKAE
+215 KAE
-224 TKVEAKTEP
+224 TKVEAKVET
-233 VQTTEAKA
+233 VQPQTEAKA

-266 ENIPSS
+266 ENIAAS

-277 APVGLSDFSGTKNGG
+277 SPVGLSDFSGTKTGG
-292 FGSGEYKSGRISNDI
+292 FGSGDYKSGRISNDI
-307 KKKPA
+307 RKKPVA
-312 QNNVKPVTDPAKAN
+312 DPAKAN

-341 KAKAEEAAPATAPVV
+341 KAQAEESAPVAPTV
-356 TKAERPAKPALHGSA
+356 TKAERPAKPAKPA
-371 RQQKPQSKPQNKPD
+371 RQNKPQPKPV

-399 LVKTEEQPA
+399 LVKTEEQPAA

-442 DANAVQAD
+442 DAKAVAAD

-460 EANVYPRINIIGA
+460 DANVYPRINIIGE

-585 GPDKRERPERRRA
+585 GPDKRERPDRRRA
-598 QASAVD
+598 QAS
-604 TTAVDA
+604 AVDA

-687 AIPEYVGE
+687 AIPEYIGE

>member
-80 RGGSRTPEKKTKPAV
+80 RGGSRTQKQAKPAV

-177 NQNQQKPKAEAKPAE
+177 NQQKPKAEAKPAE

-215 EPKVETKAE
+215 EPKVEPKSE

-277 APVGLSDFSGTKNGG
+277 APVGLSDFSGTKASG

-307 KKKPA
+307 RKKPVA
-312 QNNVKPVTDPAKAN
+312 DPAKAN

-341 KAKAEEAAPATAPVV
+341 KAKAEESVPATAPATVPVV
-356 TKAERPAKPALHGSA
+356 TKAERPAKPAKPA
-371 RQQKPQSKPQNKPD
+371 RQNKPQQKPA
-385 EKAQQKEE
+385 EKAQPKEE

-399 LVKTEEQPA
+399 LVKTDAQPA

-442 DANAVQAD
+442 DAKAVQAD

-460 EANVYPRINIIGA
+460 EANVYPRINIICA

-585 GPDKRERPERRRA
+585 GPDKRERPDRRRA
-598 QASAVD
+598 QAV
-604 TTAVDA
+604 TA
-610 NAVAAAEATDAVET
+610 ATDTADTAENPAQ

>member
-32 YDIIDMPKKGF
+32 YDIIDMPKKGI

-54 ITVSKVQKVEL
+54 ITVSKVQKVDL

-95 NVTAKNV
+95 HVTAK
-102 QKPAQN
+102 N
-108 GQKSAQNA
+108 GQKSAQNGTKPAQTA

-121 AKPAQPKQNQPKTE
+121 AVHGNTKPAQPKQNQPKSADKSAE
-135 KSAEKPVQKKPVE
+135 KSAEKPVQQKSAQKKPVE
-148 NAQPKSDKL
+148 NAQPKSE
-157 AQQKQQ
+157 KQNQPKPQ
-163 NQQKPAQKPAEKPQ
+163 NQPKVAEKSAEKPVQQKPAVHGTAQ
-177 NQNQQKPKAEAKPAE
+177 
-192 KPVENKPVE
+192 KPVENKSAEKP
-201 AKQKPAQ
+201 QKSAQ
-208 PKVETKV
+208 PKVEA
-215 EPKVETKAE
+215 KVETKAE
-224 TKVEAKTEP
+224 TKVEAKAEP

-266 ENIPSS
+266 ENIAAS

-277 APVGLSDFSGTKNGG
+277 SPVGLSDFSGTKTGG
-292 FGSGEYKSGRISNDI
+292 FGSGDYKSGRISNDI
-307 KKKPA
+307 RKKPVA
-312 QNNVKPVTDPAKAN
+312 DPAKAN

-341 KAKAEEAAPATAPVV
+341 KAQAEESAPVAPTV
-356 TKAERPAKPALHGSA
+356 TKAERPAKPA
-371 RQQKPQSKPQNKPD
+371 RQNKPQPKPV

-399 LVKTEEQPA
+399 LVKTEEQPAAA

-442 DANAVQAD
+442 DAKAVAAD
-450 ANGDE
+450 ANGEE

-486 DAIQYLVNLSALRKS
+486 DSIQYLVNLSALRKS

-585 GPDKRERPERRRA
+585 GPDKRERPDRRRA

-653 EDNCTAPAISED
+653 EDGCTAPAISED

-705 EAEEADET
+705 EAEEDDET
-713 EEASEEETEKEND
+713 EEASEEETEKKND

>member
-32 YDIIDMPKKGF
+32 YDIIDMPKKGI

-54 ITVSKVQKVEL
+54 ITVSKVQKVDL

-95 NVTAKNV
+95 HVTAKNV
-102 QKPAQN
+102 QKS
-108 GQKSAQNA
+108 G
-116 QTQKS
+116 
-121 AKPAQPKQNQPKTE
+121 AKPAQKTAQTQNGAKPQTAQKPEKPPKPQNQPK
-135 KSAEKPVQKKPVE
+135 SAEKSTEKPVQQKSAQKKPVE
-148 NAQPKSDKL
+148 NAQPKSEK
-157 AQQKQQ
+157 Q
-163 NQQKPAQKPAEKPQ
+163 NQ
-177 NQNQQKPKAEAKPAE
+177 PKAAE
-192 KPVENKPVE
+192 KPVEKSAEKPVQQKPAVHGTAQKPVE
-201 AKQKPAQ
+201 NKSAEKPQKSAQ
-208 PKVETKV
+208 PKVEA
-215 EPKVETKAE
+215 KAE
-224 TKVEAKTEP
+224 TKVEAKVET
-233 VQTTEAKA
+233 VQPQTEAKE

-266 ENIPSS
+266 ENIAAS

-277 APVGLSDFSGTKNGG
+277 SPVGLSDFSGTKTGG
-292 FGSGEYKSGRISNDI
+292 FGSGDYKSGRISNDI
-307 KKKPA
+307 RKKPVA
-312 QNNVKPVTDPAKAN
+312 DPAKAN

-341 KAKAEEAAPATAPVV
+341 KAKAEESAPVAPTV

-371 RQQKPQSKPQNKPD
+371 RQQKPQNKPQNKPV

-399 LVKTEEQPA
+399 LVKTEEQPAA

-442 DANAVQAD
+442 DAKAVQAD

-585 GPDKRERPERRRA
+585 GPDKRERPDRRRA
-598 QASAVD
+598 QAV
-604 TTAVDA
+604 TA
-610 NAVAAAEATDAVET
+610 ATDTSET
-624 DSVKNEERRRPKK
+624 AENPAQDSVKNEERRRPKK

-695 EAEAEADEAV
+695 EAEAAADEAV

>member
-32 YDIIDMPKKGF
+32 YDIIDMPKKGI

-95 NVTAKNV
+95 HVTEKNSA
-102 QKPAQN
+102 KPAQN
-108 GQKSAQNA
+108 GQKPTQNA

-121 AKPAQPKQNQPKTE
+121 AKPTQPKQNQPKTE
-135 KSAEKPVQKKPVE
+135 KPAEKPVQKKPVE

-157 AQQKQQ
+157 AQQKPAVHGTA
-163 NQQKPAQKPAEKPQ
+163 QKPAQKPAEKPQ
-177 NQNQQKPKAEAKPAE
+177 NQNQQKPKAEAKPEA

-201 AKQKPAQ
+201 AKQKTAQ

-215 EPKVETKAE
+215 EPKVEPKSE

-266 ENIPSS
+266 ENIAAS

-277 APVGLSDFSGTKNGG
+277 APVGLSDFSGTKASG

-341 KAKAEEAAPATAPVV
+341 KAKAEEAAPATAPATVPVV
-356 TKAERPAKPALHGSA
+356 TKAERPAKPA
-371 RQQKPQSKPQNKPD
+371 RQNKPQQKPT
-385 EKAQQKEE
+385 EKAQPKEE

-399 LVKTEEQPA
+399 LVKTDAQPA

-442 DANAVQAD
+442 DAKAVQAD

-460 EANVYPRINIIGA
+460 DANVYPRINIIGA

-585 GPDKRERPERRRA
+585 GPDKRERPDRRRQPA
-598 QASAVD
+598 DVSATEAVD
-604 TTAVDA
+604 
-610 NAVAAAEATDAVET
+610 ESAVET
-624 DSVKNEERRRPKK
+624 VEDSAQAFIRNEEKRRPKK

-653 EDNCTAPAISED
+653 EDGYVTSDGYVAP
-665 AADAV
+665 
-670 SETEEAK
+670 
-677 QLVETEAEVG
+677 
-687 AIPEYVGE
+687 
-695 EAEAEADEAV
+695 
-705 EAEEADET
+705 
-713 EEASEEETEKEND
+713 SEEEEVVSE
-726 LADEEE
+726 ADTVEAIETVETVETSDASASDVAEEE

>member
-43 FGIGARDAKIK
+43 LGIGARDAKIK

-80 RGGSRTPEKKTKPAV
+80 RGGSRT
-95 NVTAKNV
+95 
-102 QKPAQN
+102 QKPAQSTKPAQPKSQN
-108 GQKSAQNA
+108 AQQKPAQQKSAE
-116 QTQKS
+116 KS
-121 AKPAQPKQNQPKTE
+121 AKPAQTQSGAQHKQPVQQKSAQKPADKSADKSADKPAKPAQQKPVQQKPAEKSADKSADKSAQPVQKKAEVKQNQPKFADKSADKSAEKVVE
-135 KSAEKPVQKKPVE
+135 KSAEK
-148 NAQPKSDKL
+148 QPK
-157 AQQKQQ
+157 
-163 NQQKPAQKPAEKPQ
+163 PEV
-177 NQNQQKPKAEAKPAE
+177 KA
-192 KPVENKPVE
+192 
-201 AKQKPAQ
+201 
-208 PKVETKV
+208 
-215 EPKVETKAE
+215 
-224 TKVEAKTEP
+224 EP
-233 VQTTEAKA
+233 VQTQTEAKQ

-261 KPQHT
+261 KPQNT
-266 ENIPSS
+266 ENIPAS

-277 APVGLSDFSGTKNGG
+277 SPVGLSDFSGTKTSG
-292 FGSGEYKSGRISNDI
+292 FGSGDYTAGRISNDI
-307 KKKPA
+307 RKKP
-312 QNNVKPVTDPAKAN
+312 QKPNVVDPAKAN

-341 KAKAEEAAPATAPVV
+341 KAKAEEAAPVV
-356 TKAERPAKPALHGSA
+356 TKAEAPQRSERPAKQP
-371 RQQKPQSKPQNKPD
+371 KPQSKPAEKSADKSAQKPAAKVED
-385 EKAQQKEE
+385 
-393 KYPEST
+393 KYPESN
-399 LVKTEEQPA
+399 LVKSTAPVAE
-408 ADASAEKRLREGVT
+408 EKRLAEGVT
-422 QAEMDY
+422 QAEMDF

-442 DANAVQAD
+442 DAKAVPAD
-450 ANGDE
+450 SNGVEYVINGD
-455 YIING
+455 
-460 EANVYPRINIIGA
+460 ADVYPRINIIGA

-585 GPDKRERPERRRA
+585 GPDKRERPDRRRS
-598 QASAVD
+598 QAENADGAADVSAADVS
-604 TTAVDA
+604 
-610 NAVAAAEATDAVET
+610 ATE
-624 DSVKNEERRRPKK
+624 SGERKRPKK

-653 EDNCTAPAISED
+653 EDGYNASAIAEESPVS
-665 AADAV
+665 V

-677 QLVETEAEVG
+677 ELIDTETEVG
-687 AIPEYVGE
+687 AIPESVGE
-695 EAEAEADEAV
+695 EAEAV
-705 EAEEADET
+705 EEYVD
-713 EEASEEETEKEND
+713 S
-726 LADEEE
+726 DEE

>member
-80 RGGSRTPEKKTKPAV
+80 RGGSRTQKQAKPAV

-108 GQKSAQNA
+108 GQKSAQNV

-135 KSAEKPVQKKPVE
+135 KPAEKPVQKKPVE
-148 NAQPKSDKL
+148 NAQPKSDKP
-157 AQQKQQ
+157 Q
-163 NQQKPAQKPAEKPQ
+163 NQLKPVVHGTAQKPQKPAEKPQ
-177 NQNQQKPKAEAKPAE
+177 NQNQQKTKAEAKPAE

-215 EPKVETKAE
+215 EPKVEPKSE

-277 APVGLSDFSGTKNGG
+277 APVGLSDFSGTKASG
-292 FGSGEYKSGRISNDI
+292 FGSGDYKSGRISNDI

-312 QNNVKPVTDPAKAN
+312 LQGSATKPITDPAKAN

-341 KAKAEEAAPATAPVV
+341 KAKAEEAAPATAPATVPVV
-356 TKAERPAKPALHGSA
+356 TKAEKPQRPAKPA
-371 RQQKPQSKPQNKPD
+371 RQNKPQQKPA
-385 EKAQQKEE
+385 EKAQPKEE
-393 KYPEST
+393 KYPESA
-399 LVKTEEQPA
+399 LVKTEAQPA

-422 QAEMDY
+422 QAEMDF

-442 DANAVQAD
+442 DAKAVPAD

-460 EANVYPRINIIGA
+460 DANVYPRINIIGA

-585 GPDKRERPERRRA
+585 GPDKRERPDRRRA
-598 QASAVD
+598 QAV
-604 TTAVDA
+604 TA
-610 NAVAAAEATDAVET
+610 ATDTADTAENPAQ

-653 EDNCTAPAISED
+653 EDNFVTPAISED